1 MEARAAKIG
10 DGEIVLRQGRLTL
23 TAALPEERSY
33 TLKAPREGAM
43 ARSVRENVS
52 CRARYQFEIG
62 KRTLLS
68 LETEKAAFEY
78 EYPPA

>member
-1 MEARAAKIG
+1 
-10 DGEIVLRQGRLTL
+10 
-23 TAALPEERSY
+23 
-33 TLKAPREGAM
+33 M
-43 ARSVRENVS
+43 ARSVRENVA